1 MIALVARRY
10 HPAMSPTVSRVPRSA
25 PSRRWVRRAAA
36 ALLAAAAMAPTA
48 CSGGPAE
55 PELPNA
61 VELLSHSAD
70 AMRAVR
76 TAAVDIAVDPAI
88 TSVPIRSANG
98 TITADGQAQGS
109 AVLTLGGTAPLE
121 YQLVVTGDV
130 LYLKGPTGG
139 FSALPLASAAAI
151 YDPTAILD
159 PDRGTAALL
168 AGADQ
173 GTTQA
178 RETVEGV
185 EAYRVAATFPAERV
199 ATLVPGVTQAVPG
212 VVWLDAATSRLVR
225 AELDLPDGP
234 AGKGGPVSVRMS
246 EYDTPVTI
254 TPPA

>member
-1 MIALVARRY
+1 MIGPDRRRY
-10 HPAMSPTVSRVPRSA
+10 HPAMSRPVPTANRSA
-25 PSRRWVRRAAA
+25 PPNRWARRAAA
-36 ALLAAAAMAPTA
+36 AALAAVAALSAA

-55 PELPNA
+55 PELPDA
-61 VELLSHSAD
+61 TELLSRSAD

-76 TAAVDIAVDPAI
+76 SAAVDIAVDPAV

-98 TITADGQAQGS
+98 TITSDGQAQGT
-109 AVLTLGGTAPLE
+109 AVLALAGTAPLE

-139 FSALPLASAAAI
+139 FSPIPLASAAAL

-168 AGADQ
+168 SGADR
-173 GTTQA
+173 GSTEA

-185 EAYRVAATFPAERV
+185 DAYRVAASFPAQRV
-199 ATLVPGVTQAVPG
+199 ATLVPGVTEDVPG

-234 AGKGGPVSVRMS
+234 TGAGGPVTVRMS
-246 EYDTPVTI
+246 QYDAPVTI